1 MPACAGMTAKQ
12 SSFRRRPESSLF
24 NHSLFCCT
32 NVKKIYLLDAGV
44 RRHDGKAIVI
54 PAKAGIQ
61 SI

>member
-1 MPACAGMTAKQ
+1 M
-12 SSFRRRPESSLF
+12 PESSLF

-32 NVKKIYLLDAGV
+32 NVKKIHLLDAGV